1 MVRYVWGWKQV
12 GNRSGSSGCWGN
24 WAKSCGSGMPR
35 RFAPAPTASRRP
47 TAVMRSCCCNC
58 WWRIVFRGSGCPP
71 WANAMRG
78 SCCCI
83 ARSWCGVRTQIKN
96 QLQALALNQGVQRK
110 WKLWTVAGRKQLES
124 LALLPW
130 ASRRRTELLKLLDE
144 LDVSITEL
152 DEAVCQ
158 EANTRPEVRRL
169 MTHPGVGPV
178 TALAFAL
185 TLGPAERFRRGKQVG
200 SYFGLIPSEHSS
212 GGKQRLGHISKQG
225 RSVVRGLVVEAAQS
239 AVRREPQ
246 LRREYRRLSQRR
258 CRALAKVAIAR
269 KLAVRL
275 YWMLRE
281 KVDYAQL
288 IRGSHAGQPESSRG
302 RS

>member
-1 MVRYVWGWKQV
+1 M
-12 GNRSGSSGCWGN
+12 
-24 WAKSCGSGMPR
+24 
-35 RFAPAPTASRRP
+35 
-47 TAVMRSCCCNC
+47 
-58 WWRIVFRGSGCPP
+58 
-71 WANAMRG
+71 
-78 SCCCI
+78 
-83 ARSWCGVRTQIKN
+83 
-96 QLQALALNQGVQRK
+96 
-110 WKLWTVAGRKQLES
+110 AGRKQLES

-144 LDVSITEL
+144 LDVSITEQ

-225 RSVVRGLVVEAAQS
+225 SSFVRGLLVEAAQS

-258 CRALAKVAIAR
+258 CRALAKVDLRPELPRIKNPTLVVVGSLDAATPPALAHELASGIPGARLVELPGCGHCPPLQQPREFLAAIAAF
-269 KLAVRL
+269 L
-275 YWMLRE
+275 
-281 KVDYAQL
+281 
-288 IRGSHAGQPESSRG
+288 GAGA
-302 RS
+302 